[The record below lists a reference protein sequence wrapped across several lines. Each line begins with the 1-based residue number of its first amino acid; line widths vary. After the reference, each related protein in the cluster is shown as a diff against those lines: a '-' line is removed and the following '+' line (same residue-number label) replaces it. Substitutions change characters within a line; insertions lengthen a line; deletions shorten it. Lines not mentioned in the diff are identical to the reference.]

1 MLKYIIIKG
10 EKLEKWLL
18 EKWFFYRDEDNDIFC
33 RLE

>member
-1 MLKYIIIKG
+1 MLKYITTKG

-18 EKWFFYRDEDNDIFC
+18 EKWSSYRDEDNDIFC